1 MTIILMFSSYI
12 NQIKLNINGNTG
24 SVILPIATILNCIT
38 WVCYAL
44 FRENK
49 DWLIFVS
56 NALGIVV
63 GGVTVITAIIY

>member
-49 DWLIFVS
+49 DWLIFVC

>member
-1 MTIILMFSSYI
+1 MFSSYI

-49 DWLIFVS
+49 DWLIFVC